1 MLGQKR
7 ETKLQKREN
16 FSVEWI
22 LIIIWLSIIN
32 GGLGGQYVLNWMA
45 NQPKYTGGSKVD
57 ISPGVMTW
65 WREISKLAWAVVAV
79 SVELIRGK
87 EAKYL
92 WPGYISL
99 TTIIV
104 CAFTGVIENIGFFYL
119 PRNHSPHVYA
129 PYVNV
134 YLAFL
139 PFFGKLLFN
148 APIRKEHWLG
158 ISLVIAG
165 LATPHIPWL
174 LGFAQDNGESL
185 DITAIVWI
193 LIINGCLL
201 SQQVLN
207 NKTVQTA
214 LPGVGPN
221 ALVLWREIWKMIFI
235 TTAIFI
241 IPLIGNMMNAN
252 MPESV
257 KISKFETRVL
267 SKIDDGK
274 KEFILNYY
282 AKSDNN
288 YVLKSE
294 VSEKEEE
301 KIKEIIKSTEYHQF
315 FSLFDGSIIPDN
327 WLPILFVIAA
337 GLTGY
342 IYSFGFFKL
351 SKFSAHFWVPYTNVW
366 LALLPFIMLLF
377 GKDVTGYQIAGAVVV
392 TAGLMVGVMDYSKN
406 KVVEIEKKDRN

>member
-1 MLGQKR
+1 M
-7 ETKLQKREN
+7 
-16 FSVEWI
+16 EWI

-235 TTAIFI
+235 TTAILI

-267 SKIDDGK
+267 SKIDDSK

-282 AKSDNN
+282 TKSDNN

-377 GKDVTGYQIAGAVVV
+377 GKDVTGFQIAGAVVV